1 MFTGLVDTVGTIA
14 SVASRDAGIE
24 LRVNADYRNLQP
36 GESIAVNGV
45 CLTVRECRDDW
56 FTVAAV
62 TTTAGRTTIGE
73 WEAGKPVNV
82 ERAMKAD
89 GRFGGHIVQGHVDEV
104 GTVLS
109 VQAAGDAMLVD
120 VEVTPGIAQTLVPL
134 GSVTLDGVSLTVNA
148 IAGNVLQVSLIE
160 YTLHHTALA
169 QLKEG
174 SRVHIESDIIGK
186 YVRQMI
192 VPYLNR

>member
-1 MFTGLVDTVGTIA
+1 
-14 SVASRDAGIE
+14 
-24 LRVNADYRNLQP
+24 
-36 GESIAVNGV
+36 
-45 CLTVRECRDDW
+45 TVRECGDDW

-73 WEAGKPVNV
+73 WEAGKQVNL

-89 GRFGGHIVQGHVDEV
+89 GRFGGHIVQGHVDTV

-109 VQAAGDAMLVD
+109 VQASGDALLVD
-120 VEVTPGIAQTLVPL
+120 VEVIPGIAQSLVPL